1 MLPSNLGA
9 DKIHINDQS
18 ERSDNYKANN
28 HLEAAYAAFNIPL
41 GKFNIYAGARL
52 ELFRTA
58 VTTYGNVSDKKR
70 TYDYTEPASVAQ
82 RHLQLQPQIAAAHR
96 LRYDGQPPE
105 FRELSPSTYEDFDMY
120 SLVMATPT

>member
-58 VTTYGNVSDKKR
+58 VTTYGNVSDKSALTTIR
-70 TYDYTEPASVAQ
+70 TCFRRSTPLTTSTANRRCASLTV
-82 RHLQLQPQIAAAHR
+82 
-96 LRYDGQPPE
+96 
-105 FRELSPSTYEDFDMY
+105 
-120 SLVMATPT
+120 